1 LEVGDLRHPVPW
13 ALEVARFL
21 APFLVAY
28 AATKA
33 ILAIF
38 HEQAAMVR
46 MRFFRRHAVVCGLG
60 EMGRLLATSLHEA
73 GHRVV
78 AVELNP
84 DNTYVASVRARGIGV
99 LRGDATDPLL
109 LHRAGV
115 GRAAQVFGVC
125 GDDRINAEVAARCRE
140 LASNRSTEGL
150 SCFCHIAEP
159 YHAEL
164 LREREI
170 EAQRVGAFRLEIFN
184 VHSRGAQILTI
195 AHALLEPRAGNAAPR
210 LLIVG
215 LGHLGECLT
224 LQLARKWHHLSTN
237 HQDRMLLTLV
247 DERAEEV
254 IARLRFQHPRIGE
267 HTDLRP
273 VAVTTDSAAFQRAD
287 FLFDANR
294 RILADRLC
302 VCLADEPKAVSAA
315 LSLWESTRESAVPI
329 VLRTT
334 ARDGLAALLAEE
346 ASAAGDKRIKVFNLL
361 KETCTQE
368 LLSQGTREVLARA
381 IHQAYVREQEAKGE
395 TAAENPSLVPWDR
408 LPETLRQANRRQADH
423 IGIKLARIGCRIA
436 PLRAWGGAQLT
447 FCDNEI
453 ELLAELEHQRWMD
466 DLLADGWRYAPVPK
480 DPVRKTHPSLVPWI
494 KSTEEDREKD
504 REVIRAL
511 PDLLAR
517 VGFEIYRVRDSHR
530 PPVV

>member
-170 EAQRVGAFRLEIFN
+170 EAR
-184 VHSRGAQILTI
+184 
-195 AHALLEPRAGNAAPR
+195 
-210 LLIVG
+210 
-215 LGHLGECLT
+215 
-224 LQLARKWHHLSTN
+224 ST
-237 HQDRMLLTLV
+237 
-247 DERAEEV
+247 
-254 IARLRFQHPRIGE
+254 
-267 HTDLRP
+267 
-273 VAVTTDSAAFQRAD
+273 S
-287 FLFDANR
+287 
-294 RILADRLC
+294 
-302 VCLADEPKAVSAA
+302 
-315 LSLWESTRESAVPI
+315 W
-329 VLRTT
+329 
-334 ARDGLAALLAEE
+334 
-346 ASAAGDKRIKVFNLL
+346 
-361 KETCTQE
+361 
-368 LLSQGTREVLARA
+368 
-381 IHQAYVREQEAKGE
+381 
-395 TAAENPSLVPWDR
+395 
-408 LPETLRQANRRQADH
+408 
-423 IGIKLARIGCRIA
+423 
-436 PLRAWGGAQLT
+436 
-447 FCDNEI
+447 
-453 ELLAELEHQRWMD
+453 
-466 DLLADGWRYAPVPK
+466 
-480 DPVRKTHPSLVPWI
+480 
-494 KSTEEDREKD
+494 
-504 REVIRAL
+504 
-511 PDLLAR
+511 
-517 VGFEIYRVRDSHR
+517 
-530 PPVV
+530 